1 MPREVFKT
9 RDEDG
14 TDFEVAWSDGYC
26 QVGATAY
33 LGTRNFCGVE
43 NRPESETVGIN
54 AKPEFAADELD
65 RLILALQRARR
76 EAFGAKPPLAVTME
90 IVERGRATSDDSMA
104 STIILPNDVRIN
116 GVSVLTQGGIK
127 LHELDFHPQREMV
140 TVTVTLP
147 VRMLAVGAEGDLPA
161 VS

>member
-1 MPREVFKT
+1 MPREVFKS

-14 TDFEVAWSDGYC
+14 ADFEVAWSDGCC
-26 QVGATAY
+26 QAGA
-33 LGTRNFCGVE
+33 GQ
-43 NRPESETVGIN
+43 
-54 AKPEFAADELD
+54 PEFSAHELD
-65 RLILALQRARR
+65 RLILSLQRARR

-90 IVERGRATSDDSMA
+90 IIERGRTTSDDSMA
-104 STIILPNDVRIN
+104 STIIVPDDVRIN